1 MATVFI
7 LQDKTWIER
16 GHGLVRFVFDLRT
29 FALRLVIRPGTPEE
43 FECKLRPRIRSKG
56 PRAYVVRAQAV
67 CAYIHLHSLF
77 SSLRRSVLIPS
88 SFAFNLLIPGTL
100 SGEWDG

>member
-16 GHGLVRFVFDLRT
+16 GSGLVRFVFDLRT
-29 FALRLVIRPGTPEE
+29 FALRLVIRPGTADE

-56 PRAYVVRAQAV
+56 PRAFVVRAQA
-67 CAYIHLHSLF
+67 ANGTDEHILHPDP
-77 SSLRRSVLIPS
+77 I
-88 SFAFNLLIPGTL
+88 FADCP
-100 SGEWDG
+100 